1 MDTEQFG
8 VTVDRCLRSKPSYL
22 ACKMTLK
29 ARGGNPLL
37 GRPGLGDHQ
46 KYRGQN
52 WSVVR
57 EEKSPTDCSDIS
69 LRDLGSLHQLLL
81 CWVASVW
88 EGLCFSLDWVSSLC
102 IPVLT
107 DFAGVISGRYRCKM
121 RAWVSVY
128 IVHIRLISF

>member
-1 MDTEQFG
+1 MLNRMDTERFG
-8 VTVDRCLRSKPSYL
+8 VTVDCCLRSEPSYL

-57 EEKSPTDCSDIS
+57 EEKSSTDCSDIS
-69 LRDLGSLHQLLL
+69 LRDLGLLHQLFLL
-81 CWVASVW
+81 LGSVCMGRVVFLF
-88 EGLCFSLDWVSSLC
+88 GLGFLPLYTCAD
-102 IPVLT
+102 
-107 DFAGVISGRYRCKM
+107 
-121 RAWVSVY
+121 
-128 IVHIRLISF
+128 